1 MEALIFSCL
10 NHFSNTLLVAIYDN
24 FGSLLYSFGSLLYS
38 FGSLFYT
45 FGRSAERRAVSPL
58 VNGLLKRAGKRKR
71 KNTRGNFG

>member
-10 NHFSNTLLVAIYDN
+10 NHFSNILLVAIYDN
-24 FGSLLYSFGSLLYS
+24 FGSLLYS

>member
-24 FGSLLYSFGSLLYS
+24 FGSLLYSFG
-38 FGSLFYT
+38 GLFYT

>member
-24 FGSLLYSFGSLLYS
+24 FGSLLYS

>member
-10 NHFSNTLLVAIYDN
+10 NYFSNTLLVAIYDN
-24 FGSLLYSFGSLLYS
+24 FGSLLYS